1 MEEILLPR
9 KQPQRNMA
17 KKDKIH
23 STTQDFTEI
32 VDILEDVVLFKGK
45 NACSVLEVSSVNFF
59 LLSADEQ
66 NARIYGY
73 MSLIN
78 SLSFAVQILIVSK
91 RVDMGNYLKL
101 LDQKIESSQSNRI
114 KEHLSMYRQ
123 FIDELVKGEGLLD
136 KKIYLVVPYSYLES
150 SLPVPGAQTQAPQ
163 AQAKKTK
170 SGTFADQAKE
180 ALISKRGVIQSQIER
195 MWLSARPLAHE
206 ELIKL
211 YYEILNNDSITVDFD
226 SQDVKNVIL

>member
-1 MEEILLPR
+1 
-9 KQPQRNMA
+9 MA

-32 VDILEDVVLFKGK
+32 MDIIDDVVLFKGR
-45 NACSVLEVSSVNFF
+45 NACTILEVSSVNFF
-59 LLSADEQ
+59 LLSSDEQ

-78 SLSFAVQILIVSK
+78 SLSFAIQILIVSK

-101 LDQKIESSQSNRI
+101 LDTKIENLQNPKL
-114 KEHLSMYRQ
+114 KEHLTMYRE

-136 KKIYLVVPYSYLES
+136 KKIYIVIPYSYLEAT
-150 SLPVPGAQTQAPQ
+150 PMPTGGQKMQTPKEKQK
-163 AQAKKTK
+163 AKPE
-170 SGTFADQAKE
+170 TFADQAKN
-180 ALISKRGVIQSQIER
+180 ALISKRSVIQAQVER
-195 MWLSARPLAHE
+195 MGLMARPLQHE

-211 YYEILNNDSITVDFD
+211 YYELLNNDTITVDFD

>member
-1 MEEILLPR
+1 
-9 KQPQRNMA
+9 MA

-32 VDILEDVVLFKGK
+32 VDIVDDVVLFKGK
-45 NACSVLEVSSVNFF
+45 SACSVLEVSSVNFF

-78 SLSFAVQILIVSK
+78 SLSFAIQILIVSK

-101 LDQKIESSQSNRI
+101 LDQKIESLQNQKL
-114 KEHLSMYRQ
+114 KEHLTMYRQ
-123 FIDELVKGEGLLD
+123 FIEELVKSEGLLD
-136 KKIYLVVPYSYLES
+136 KKIYIVVPYSYLEAS
-150 SLPVPGAQTQAPQ
+150 IVPSNQQQANVKQNTGGPF
-163 AQAKKTK
+163 AEQAKN
-170 SGTFADQAKE
+170 
-180 ALISKRGVIQSQIER
+180 ALISKRAVVQAQIER
-195 MWLSARPLAHE
+195 MGLMARPLSHE

-211 YYEILNNDSITVDFD
+211 YYEILNNDTITVDFD
-226 SQDVKNVIL
+226 SQDIKNVIV

>member
-1 MEEILLPR
+1 MS
-9 KQPQRNMA
+9 

-32 VDILEDVVLFKGK
+32 VDIVEDVVLFKGK
-45 NACSVLEVSSVNFF
+45 TACSVLEVSSVNFF
-59 LLSADEQ
+59 LLSAEEQ

-78 SLSFAVQILIVSK
+78 SLSFAIQILIISK

-101 LDQKIESSQSNRI
+101 LDQKITDSQNPKI

-123 FIDELVKGEGLLD
+123 FIDELVKNEGLLD
-136 KKIYLVVPYSYLES
+136 KKIYVIIPYSYLEA
-150 SLPVPGAQTQAPQ
+150 SLVPSGQKTPPNQKKTEGGPFAQ
-163 AQAKKTK
+163 QAKN
-170 SGTFADQAKE
+170 
-180 ALISKRGVIQSQIER
+180 ALLSKRAVIQAQIER
-195 MWLSARPLAHE
+195 MGLMARPLSHE

-211 YYEILNNDSITVDFD
+211 YYEVLNNDSITVDFD
-226 SQDVKNVIL
+226 SQDIKNVIV